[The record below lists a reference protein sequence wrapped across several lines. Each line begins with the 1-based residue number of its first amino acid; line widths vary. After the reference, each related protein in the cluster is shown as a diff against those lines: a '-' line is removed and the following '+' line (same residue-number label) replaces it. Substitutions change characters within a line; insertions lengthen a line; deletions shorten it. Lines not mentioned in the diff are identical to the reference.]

1 MPATDVAAKIRGAL
15 DDIKAADLDDPRL
28 MEVLSLAENLVGSM
42 KLFFGSLDNSIH
54 SEFMHIGQYIART
67 RDEIAALRPNDIR
80 NSRLPT
86 AGAELEAV
94 VNDTETATDT
104 IMSIAESIMELE
116 PTNLKEYKAGVD
128 EKMMAMIE
136 ACSFQDIT
144 GQRVSKVV
152 SPLTH
157 IEERVARFSSV
168 MGVLDAEDVE
178 GGDEKEQWRQDN
190 LLNGPQLDGPATG
203 QNAIDALFD
212 GEISDEQLGQDDID
226 NMFD

>member
-15 DDIKAADLDDPRL
+15 NDIKAADLDDPRL
-28 MEVLSLAENLVGSM
+28 MEVLSLAENLVDSM

-54 SEFMHIGQYIART
+54 GEFLHIAQYIART

-80 NSRLPT
+80 QSRLPT

-94 VNDTETATDT
+94 VNDTENATET
-104 IMSIAESIMELE
+104 IMTLAENIMELE
-116 PTNLKEYKAGVD
+116 PTSLEQYKAQVD
-128 EKMMAMIE
+128 EKMMGMIE

-152 SPLTH
+152 STLTH

-168 MGVLDAEDVE
+168 MGVLDAEEEESSDK
-178 GGDEKEQWRQDN
+178 DQWRKDN

-203 QNAIDALFD
+203 QDAIDALFD
-212 GEISDEQLGQDDID
+212 GDIVDEDLGQDAID